1 MRRQSVDYTRQFEVY
16 QRVEIGKGEK
26 TVAAYTDDVKRFGV
40 WLDTHAALRGLPPSW
55 EDVSARHIRAYTSWL
70 STERTQERKY
80 GTRITLKP
88 VGAKYLRRITA
99 SLRVWF
105 DYLREVEQ
113 LRTDNP
119 AREIKAPKLPKRH
132 PGALSTDEISRLIQ
146 AAVEHSRI
154 PERLR
159 NWTLIAFL
167 FHTGLR
173 VSELCE
179 LRVSDVK
186 YRDHLPHSLRV
197 IGKGNKERRV
207 ILSTEAKRALYQW
220 LQERA
225 HIEAAAPL
233 EADASY
239 VWLVPA
245 GKKRGEGITPAGVRA
260 LLRRL
265 APLANLTKNVHSH
278 LLRHS
283 FATEAVRRGAKIHGL
298 KEMLGHASIATTGVY
313 LHADED
319 ELEQVA
325 AVMPSTASYKSLTSS
340 SFRASLRKLKGSEIP
355 VLCSA

>member
-1 MRRQSVDYTRQFEVY
+1 MDYTRQFEVY
-16 QRVEIGKGEK
+16 QRVEVGKGEK
-26 TVAAYTDDVKRFGV
+26 TVAAYSDDVKRFRA
-40 WLDTHAALRGLPPSW
+40 WLDTHAVERGLPPSW
-55 EDVSARHIRAYTSWL
+55 EELSVRHIRAYTAWL
-70 STERTQERKY
+70 SSERTQERKD
-80 GTRITLKP
+80 GTHSSLQG
-88 VGAKYLRRITA
+88 VGAKYLRRVTS

-105 DYLREVEQ
+105 DYLRDIEQ
-113 LRTDNP
+113 LRQDNP

-146 AAVEHSRI
+146 AAVKHSRTS
-154 PERLR
+154 ERLR

-179 LRVSDVK
+179 LRVSDVQ
-186 YRDHLPHSLRV
+186 YRDRLPHSLRV

-207 ILSTEAKRALYQW
+207 VLSPEAKRSLYQW

-233 EADASY
+233 EVDASF

-245 GKKRGEGITPAGVRA
+245 GKRRGEGISPAGVRA
-260 LLRRL
+260 LLRHL
-265 APLANLTKNVHSH
+265 APLANLTKRVHPH

-325 AVMPSTASYKSLTSS
+325 AVMPSVLGGGVGWS
-340 SFRASLRKLKGSEIP
+340 KGGN
-355 VLCSA
+355 